1 MSLLAVLDE
10 SERFFTLTQ
19 TRMLDALLGED
30 AVSDVAVQ
38 DWAAAVDMDAL
49 DAASYR
55 LIPAFC
61 ARFGSNLAL
70 LPLHGRIKGIYRYYF
85 YRNNR
90 FLTYV
95 ERVFSALVA
104 AGIDFIVFKGTST
117 LLQYYRS
124 AALRSFGDCDILV
137 QRRDIERAEEVL
149 VTCGLHYRYDA
160 EHKLKDRHSHDFVD
174 AVENN
179 FDLHWYALL
188 ECCEEGIDDNLW
200 SRSYHIE
207 WKGLRLRV
215 LAPEDELLVA
225 GMGGI
230 REPMNARLDWIYD
243 ASLILKATPD
253 FDWRLLH
260 EELKRRKFQLSFM
273 SAIGLLYR
281 FVPHFPHVAVEKK
294 FFHEI
299 RSAVER
305 LVAENRTFG
314 LDPETDRQLTA
325 ALSFPVG
332 FRHFAG
338 AILGGDRRKRIARS
352 GNVTRYMRYCSHEDG
367 SISQLYFHR
376 DVRTFLDGIFD
387 VVDSTALWRAKNYAQ
402 RCENVHLCLPS
413 GVLRI
418 PPKAR
423 PQQYAARVN
432 VDNQTLRFATPD
444 ITSLSV
450 VVRITNEASRPWHVW
465 ACDDCQFGLSYH
477 LAAEDG
483 ELISWDLPR
492 RYFLVPLRN
501 QVALLLPGDSLQ
513 VELEIQRPQAPGRY
527 EARLDIVH
535 ELIAWFDPSGQ
546 HFPRLPIDVL

>member
-1 MSLLAVLDE
+1 MLSTPLRTASFRPSARAPVPTWRSCRFMGGSKASTVTISTVTIAFSPMSNASSRLWWRLE
-10 SERFFTLTQ
+10 SISSCSR
-19 TRMLDALLGED
+19 G
-30 AVSDVAVQ
+30 
-38 DWAAAVDMDAL
+38 
-49 DAASYR
+49 
-55 LIPAFC
+55 
-61 ARFGSNLAL
+61 
-70 LPLHGRIKGIYRYYF
+70 
-85 YRNNR
+85 
-90 FLTYV
+90 
-95 ERVFSALVA
+95 
-104 AGIDFIVFKGTST
+104 
-117 LLQYYRS
+117 LQLCCNTI
-124 AALRSFGDCDILV
+124 AALRFGRSAIAIFSFNGATKSAPKRCWSL
-137 QRRDIERAEEVL
+137 A
-149 VTCGLHYRYDA
+149 GSHYRYDA
-160 EHKLKDRHSHDFVD
+160 EHKLRDRHSHDFVD
-174 AVENN
+174 AAENN
-179 FDLHWYALL
+179 FDLHWYSLL

-273 SAIGLLYR
+273 SAIGLLHR
-281 FVPHFPHVAVEKK
+281 FVPHFPHVAVEKE

-325 ALSFPVG
+325 ALSFPAG
-332 FRHFAG
+332 FRHFVG
-338 AILGGDRRKRIARS
+338 AILGGDKRKRIARS

-367 SISQLYFHR
+367 SISHLYFHR
-376 DVRTFLDGIFD
+376 DVRTFLDDIFD
-387 VVDSTALWRAKNYAQ
+387 VVDSTALRRAKNYAR

-418 PPKAR
+418 PPKVR

-432 VDNQTLRFATPD
+432 VDNQMLQFTTPD

-450 VVRITNEASRPWHVW
+450 VVRITNDASRPWHVW

-513 VELEIQRPQAPGRY
+513 VELEILRPQAPGRY

-546 HFPRLPIDVL
+546 HFPRLPIEVL